1 MEKTEKDDHILD
13 KLLEMMKKITEIK
26 KLDDTKTLIGTDDKL
41 PDDITL
47 KNAVI
52 LLHATKYSVNF
63 IHNYFMDK
71 H

>member
-1 MEKTEKDDHILD
+1 MEKTEKDYLILD
-13 KLLEMMKKITEIK
+13 KLLDMMKKIIEIK
-26 KLDDTKTLIGTDDKL
+26 KLDDKL